1 MYDFLLGDNFD
12 TQLNVGGGGENSRLT
27 NYAAFM
33 LGIVLPDSY
42 SQSLANNYKWHS
54 KVLNFHHE
62 NFQHPSNE
70 SSSDDT
76 SNAMRD
82 ENGPHVVSDNS
93 TKENTYFSKNV
104 IRLFYLSYIIWFLN
118 YKQESL
124 HQKTCQTQTNSH
136 ECTANSFDMTEQV
149 SLNFTLCCTSK
160 KNDECIYSCPGK
172 FIYLHINSYFHSST
186 KNYIQK
192 YRNFDLL

>member
-104 IRLFYLSYIIWFLN
+104 IRLFYLSYII
-118 YKQESL
+118 
-124 HQKTCQTQTNSH
+124 
-136 ECTANSFDMTEQV
+136 
-149 SLNFTLCCTSK
+149 
-160 KNDECIYSCPGK
+160 
-172 FIYLHINSYFHSST
+172 
-186 KNYIQK
+186 
-192 YRNFDLL
+192 